1 MKEAKKI
8 KERLCGGTPI
18 TTMNTTNNSE
28 ALLPPAGSPFVVAPH
43 TLQFRCETAVY
54 CGDSGSSVC
63 YVTCDEVGRFVAAA
77 LNHFADSGEMAKYL
91 LENDQ
96 IQP

>member
-1 MKEAKKI
+1 MKARI
-8 KERLCGGTPI
+8 QQPTPP
-18 TTMNTTNNSE
+18 
-28 ALLPPAGSPFVVAPH
+28 ALLPTAGSPFVVAPH

-54 CGDSGSSVC
+54 RGDSGSSVC

-91 LENDQ
+91 SENSNSTR
-96 IQP
+96 

>member
-1 MKEAKKI
+1 MKSKLKSDSPLRAAT
-8 KERLCGGTPI
+8 C
-18 TTMNTTNNSE
+18 
-28 ALLPPAGSPFVVAPH
+28 SPFVVAPH

-54 CGDSGSSVC
+54 RGDSGSSVC

-91 LENDQ
+91 SENRRAQ
-96 IQP
+96 QLTPR